1 MQFIN
6 LINIYNQ
13 DVQAHQHKQEI
24 DLSVPPNAY
33 TIFLTGLTHGLPYC
47 TLSKFTHF
55 YLFISFTILERKH
68 IRCKPTSP
76 YKPYKLQSR
85 LPDQHLKGMVG
96 FDYFTINHPPLN
108 WIITLLQILTP
119 TLPAPSP
126 WMLIWWYRLKF
137 ARFARKDW
145 FEPDMFPIGEA
156 TSIFSIGSQGV
167 HHIMTVGF
175 DYSWFSDPF
184 I

>member
-85 LPDQHLKGMVG
+85 LPNQHLKGMVG

-126 WMLIWWYRLKF
+126 WMLIWWPRLKF
-137 ARFARKDW
+137 ARFARKC
-145 FEPDMFPIGEA
+145 
-156 TSIFSIGSQGV
+156 
-167 HHIMTVGF
+167 
-175 DYSWFSDPF
+175 
-184 I
+184 